1 MLEVNSIE
9 STNTQPKLIEKKN
22 VIYDLIIQQIYN
34 LIRDL
39 RVVFPRDIVLKVLQD
54 NIPCLVKNKVSA
66 LTYLSQVISPE
77 IKELLLK
84 RDESLFDADNKSLK
98 NIKFKRSEF
107 VFNKLRKNWKE
118 LDPNNKL
125 IVWKY
130 LNFINKLL
138 DKI

>member
-1 MLEVNSIE
+1 MLEVKSIE
-9 STNTQPKLIEKKN
+9 SANTQPKLLEKKN

-107 VFNKLRKNWKE
+107 VFNKLRKNWIE

-138 DKI
+138 EKI

>member
-1 MLEVNSIE
+1 MLEVKSIE
-9 STNTQPKLIEKKN
+9 SANTQPKLLEKKN

-107 VFNKLRKNWKE
+107 VFNKLRKNWIE

>member
-1 MLEVNSIE
+1 MLEVKSIE
-9 STNTQPKLIEKKN
+9 SANTQPKLLEKKN

-118 LDPNNKL
+118 LDHNNKL